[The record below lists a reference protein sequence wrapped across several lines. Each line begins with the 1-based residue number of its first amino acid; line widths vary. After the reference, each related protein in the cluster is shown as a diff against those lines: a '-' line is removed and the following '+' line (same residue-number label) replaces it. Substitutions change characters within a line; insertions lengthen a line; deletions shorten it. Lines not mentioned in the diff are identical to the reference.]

1 MIYGCKNLKYYFLSD
16 ATHWINLD
24 MMELEKTLNVLS
36 NPNLNVA
43 KNIIIFIGD
52 GMSLSTVTGIII

>member
-1 MIYGCKNLKYYFLSD
+1 
-16 ATHWINLD
+16 
-24 MMELEKTLNVLS
+24 MMELEETLNVLS